1 MLGETNQIQKQK
13 CIFRKMYEIRE
24 KFQHH
29 RNNKKLW
36 LPKKEEGSLKV
47 KVKGHKVIAMQDE

>member
-24 KFQHH
+24 KFQHN

-36 LPKKEEGSLKV
+36 LPKKEEGSPKV
-47 KVKGHKVIAMQDE
+47 KVKGYKVIAMQDE